1 MGYGPEESNTVVE
14 LTYNY
19 GKTEYSRGNAY
30 AQVRCRGHHVRLRHQ
45 TRSAA
50 VCMQQQHCRQAQWG
64 AGG

>member
-30 AQVRCRGHHVRLRHQ
+30 AQVRRWAHHACLGTQ
-45 TRSAA
+45 TRPAA
-50 VCMQQQHCRQAQWG
+50 
-64 AGG
+64 